1 MKDKQ
6 IKKMVNTLVD
16 LSYRLADERDYD
28 EVIAPSL
35 EKIIAYL
42 VAKAG
47 INQQLKEYELD
58 FKKEAV

>member
-42 VAKAG
+42 VAKAE

>member
-28 EVIAPSL
+28 KVIAPSL
-35 EKIIAYL
+35 ENIIAYL
-42 VAKAG
+42 LAKAEV
-47 INQQLKEYELD
+47 NQHLKEFEEQLT
-58 FKKEAV
+58 

>member
-28 EVIAPSL
+28 KVIAPSL
-35 EKIIAYL
+35 ENIIA
-42 VAKAG
+42 
-47 INQQLKEYELD
+47 
-58 FKKEAV
+58 